1 MYGLSIGTTSG
12 QVGDHVLPLMRFW
25 VIMEKTVPNSCDV
38 VTVTNVDT
46 DNVQVLKQF
55 ISTFFNIF
63 TTKNS
68 HNVEI
73 NTSDFS
79 KGQAFE
85 CFHCYKKVYRNS
97 LLCILFISYFSLFLL
112 PFLFIVY
119 FCMYVFFSF
128 DATIMVNKDV
138 YISFNNLKAEFSLA
152 NTFVFVFD
160 FV

>member
-12 QVGDHVLPLMRFW
+12 QVGGHVLPLMRFW

-79 KGQAFE
+79 KGQTFE
-85 CFHCYKKVYRNS
+85 CFHCYKQVYRNS
-97 LLCILFISYFSLFLL
+97 L
-112 PFLFIVY
+112 
-119 FCMYVFFSF
+119 
-128 DATIMVNKDV
+128 
-138 YISFNNLKAEFSLA
+138 
-152 NTFVFVFD
+152 
-160 FV
+160 